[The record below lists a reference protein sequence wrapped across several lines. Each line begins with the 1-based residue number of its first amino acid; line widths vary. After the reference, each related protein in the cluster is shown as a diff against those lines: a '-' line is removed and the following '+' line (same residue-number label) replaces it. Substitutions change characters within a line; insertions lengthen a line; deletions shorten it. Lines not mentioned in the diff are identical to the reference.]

1 MTLLFPDAT
10 LILLGAFVESQA
22 LQTFLIKTV
31 ELLKKLF
38 LRTVMY
44 INIITSYFVVTKQY

>member
-1 MTLLFPDAT
+1 MLLLFSDVT

>member
-1 MTLLFPDAT
+1 MLLLFSDVT
-10 LILLGAFVESQA
+10 LILLGAFVESQT